1 MENYK
6 NSTVVNGNAA
16 FAASENVLDVF
27 KRGNRKQCARVFGTW
42 FGEEP
47 SKAAEAIQARLE
59 MLPVWENNLR
69 ILQQKLQ
76 EDIVRRQKA
85 MNILAHMSDEE
96 IAKLAE
102 RN

>member
-1 MENYK
+1 MKNFENS
-6 NSTVVNGNAA
+6 NFVNVNAA
-16 FAASENVLDVF
+16 NAASENLLDVF
-27 KRGNRKQCARVFGTW
+27 KRGNRKQCARIFGTW

-76 EDIVRRQKA
+76 EDIERRQKA

>member
-1 MENYK
+1 MN
-6 NSTVVNGNAA
+6 VNAA
-16 FAASENVLDVF
+16 NAASENLLDVF
-27 KRGNRKQCARVFGTW
+27 KRGNRKQCARIFGTW

>member
-1 MENYK
+1 MKNFENS
-6 NSTVVNGNAA
+6 NFVNVNAA
-16 FAASENVLDVF
+16 NAASENLLDVF
-27 KRGNRKQCARVFGTW
+27 KRGNRKQCARIFGTW